1 PTPFLALAPQTS
13 ASTNSAILA
22 SEGMFPYLLLLRRR
36 SRLRGRRLRGRRTR
50 NRLRRRSGYRL
61 RRFRRGG
68 LAPRVEDARRRVPAG
83 KISQR
88 QRRDHE
94 NDRHSGREPREK
106 IPRAAAAE
114 DRRAGAA
121 EDGAHL
127 RAFAGLQEHDQDE
140 ADADDNMDNGY
151 CDYHMTIEMPAR
163 FSENRPPEG
172 SPRRQEIRRALG
184 PPPAPP
190 RFPA

>member
-94 NDRHSGREPREK
+94 NDRHSVRN
-106 IPRAAAAE
+106 
-114 DRRAGAA
+114 RRGK
-121 EDGAHL
+121 
-127 RAFAGLQEHDQDE
+127 F
-140 ADADDNMDNGY
+140 
-151 CDYHMTIEMPAR
+151 
-163 FSENRPPEG
+163 
-172 SPRRQEIRRALG
+172 
-184 PPPAPP
+184 PAPLLP
-190 RFPA
+190 KIVELEPPKTAPISAPLPVCKSTTRMRPMLTIIWIMVTAIII